1 MTVAPQQPDDALA
14 ILKRL
19 EPMLISI
26 TTDVAVL
33 KNDVTTIKADV
44 AVLKTDVSGLKVE
57 VANLQGRVSQLP
69 TSWMMFT
76 AIVVLIF
83 TVMGGTFG
91 ILKMAGAIP

>member
-1 MTVAPQQPDDALA
+1 MTAVPQQPDDALD

-19 EPMLISI
+19 EPAI
-26 TTDVAVL
+26 A
-33 KNDVTTIKADV
+33 
-44 AVLKTDVSGLKVE
+44 GLASRLTAIESRLTAIEVDLVEIRIE
-57 VANLQGRVSQLP
+57 VAELRGRVSQLP